1 MIPLLRNWSHWTSRI
16 PAALALLAACALAAP
31 AAAQQSASCNRA
43 RAIVEEVAGLIESA
57 DADHKALLQK
67 LKTAHQLC
75 PTLGDAWKYAYCSA
89 TVLGDTQSARLYKD
103 RAIFNGVSKV
113 ECNIAGGSTA
123 QLAPLPGYVRQKYA
137 LVVGIGKFKDPTIPR
152 LQFAAKD
159 AKDVA
164 ALLADPQHG
173 NFAPANITLL
183 TDEQA
188 TRGAILNAM
197 QQLFLQAREED
208 LVVTYVS
215 SHGSPAEQERG
226 LGGIGYIVTYDAN
239 VKNLWIDGLEYK
251 DFAKKAEMIKAR
263 RKVTFLDTCFS
274 GEASKRG
281 EKALAIEGMGV
292 GDATAKM
299 FLSGEGTFVIT
310 SSREN
315 ERSWESD
322 RIQNS
327 YFTYYLIEAMKRA
340 KEPPTIREV
349 FDYLSSRVPTVVARE
364 KQAPQHPRMQPADG
378 PGDLRIGVVPRDS
391 PTQ

>member
-1 MIPLLRNWSHWTSRI
+1 MIQRFRNCCRRTDRT
-16 PAALALLAACALAAP
+16 AALLVLLLACAEGVP
-31 AAAQQSASCNRA
+31 AAAQSAGCNRA
-43 RAIVEEVAGLIESA
+43 RAIVDEVAGLIEST
-57 DADHKALLQK
+57 DADQRAILQK

-75 PTLGDAWKYAYCSA
+75 PTLGDAWKYAYCCASI
-89 TVLGDTQSARLYKD
+89 LGDQQSARVYKE

-113 ECNIAGGSTA
+113 ECQTAGGSTER
-123 QLAPLPGYVRQKYA
+123 LAPLPSSVRQKYA
-137 LVVGIGKFKDPTIPR
+137 LVVGIGRFKDPTIPQLR
-152 LQFAAKD
+152 YAAKD

-164 ALLADPQHG
+164 EVLADPRHG
-173 NFAPANITLL
+173 NFDPGNITLL
-183 TDEQA
+183 TNEQA
-188 TRGAILNAM
+188 TRAAILNAL
-197 QQLFLQAREED
+197 QQIFLQAREDD

-251 DFAKKAEMIKAR
+251 DFAKKTMMIKAR

-281 EKALAIEGMGV
+281 EKALAIEGVGV
-292 GDATAKM
+292 DEGTAKM

-310 SSREN
+310 SSRAT

-327 YFTYYLIEAMKRA
+327 YFTYYLIDALKRSQ
-340 KEPPTIREV
+340 EPPTIKEI
-349 FDYLSSRVPTVVARE
+349 FDYLSARVPTAVARE
-364 KQAPQHPRMQPADG
+364 KQAPQHPQMQPSDG
-378 PGDLRIGVVPRDS
+378 SGDVRIGVVPRDS
-391 PTQ
+391 STQ

>member
-1 MIPLLRNWSHWTSRI
+1 MIRLLRSCCRRTERI
-16 PAALALLAACALAAP
+16 TIAALLVACALAIP
-31 AAAQQSASCNRA
+31 AAAQSAGCNRA
-43 RAIVEEVAGLIESA
+43 RAIVEEVAVMIEA
-57 DADHKALLQK
+57 PNADHKAILQK
-67 LKTAHQLC
+67 LRTAHQLC

-89 TVLGDTQSARLYKD
+89 SILGDQQSARVYKE
-103 RAIFNGVSKV
+103 RAIFNGVSQV
-113 ECNIAGGSTA
+113 ECQTAAGNTG
-123 QLAPLPGYVRQKYA
+123 QLAPLPTYVRQKYA
-137 LVVGIGKFKDPTIPR
+137 LVVGIGRFKDASIPK
-152 LQFAAKD
+152 LQYAAKD

-173 NFAPANITLL
+173 NFDPANITLL

-188 TRGAILNAM
+188 TRAAILNAM
-197 QQLFLQAREED
+197 QQIFLQAREED

-239 VKNLWIDGLEYK
+239 VKNLWVDGLEYK
-251 DFAKKAEMIKAR
+251 DFAKKTMMIKAR

-281 EKALAIEGMGV
+281 EKALAIEGLGV
-292 GDATAKM
+292 DEGTAKM

-310 SSREN
+310 SSSAN
-315 ERSWESD
+315 ERSWESE

-327 YFTYYLIEAMKRA
+327 YFTFYLLDALKRS

-349 FDYLSSRVPTVVARE
+349 FQYLSERVPTVVARE
-364 KQAPQHPRMQPADG
+364 KQAPQHPQMQPADG

-391 PTQ
+391 SNH

>member
-1 MIPLLRNWSHWTSRI
+1 MTHALSRSWRWTDRS
-16 PAALALLAACALAAP
+16 AAVLALLVASVLGVSAFG
-31 AAAQQSASCNRA
+31 QSAGCNRA
-43 RAIVEEVAGLIESA
+43 RAIVDEVAGLIELP
-57 DADHKALLQK
+57 DADYRMILQK

-89 TVLGDTQSARLYKD
+89 TMLGDQQSARAYRE

-113 ECNIAGGSTA
+113 ECQTAAGSTVKMA
-123 QLAPLPGYVRQKYA
+123 ALPSHVRQKYA
-137 LVVGIGKFKDPTIPR
+137 LVVGIGRFKDGSIPR
-152 LQFAAKD
+152 LQYAAKD

-164 ALLADPQHG
+164 ALLADPRHG
-173 NFAPANITLL
+173 NFDPANITLL

-188 TRGAILNAM
+188 TRAAILNAM
-197 QQLFLQAREED
+197 QQIFLQAREED

-215 SHGSPAEQERG
+215 SHGSPAEVERG

-239 VKNLWIDGLEYK
+239 VKNLWVDGLEYK
-251 DFAKKAEMIKAR
+251 DFAKKTMMIKAR

-281 EKALAIEGMGV
+281 EKALAIEGVGV
-292 GDATAKM
+292 DEGTAKM

-310 SSREN
+310 SSRAN

-327 YFTYYLIEAMKRA
+327 YFTYYLIDALKRV
-340 KEPPTIREV
+340 KQPPTIKEV
-349 FDYLSSRVPTVVARE
+349 FDYLSAKVPAAVARE
-364 KQAPQHPRMQPADG
+364 KQAPQHPQMQPADG
-378 PGDLRIGVVPRDS
+378 PGDVIIGVVPHDS
-391 PTQ
+391 STQ